1 MPRIFVAIHPGP
13 DARAELSHL
22 LDDLRHAIPTTRWAT
37 AEQLHL
43 TLAFLGEIAEASL
56 AAVHGITQAVA
67 SAHAPFR
74 LALGAVGFFGPE
86 HAPRVAWL
94 GVTGDLPAL
103 RGLRADLAAQLATAG
118 HAPDARPF
126 SPHLTLARLGS
137 GEGLRAMSAL
147 QSRQVGAAPWMV
159 SSLRVMLS
167 ETRPTGA
174 VYTELGDYPLVAQRK

>member
-22 LDDLRHAIPTTRWAT
+22 LDDLRHVIPAARWAT

-56 AAVHGITQAVA
+56 AAVHGVTRAVA

-74 LALGAVGFFGPE
+74 LALGAAGAFGPE
-86 HAPRVAWL
+86 RAPRVAWL

-103 RGLRADLAAQLATAG
+103 HALRADLAAQLATAG
-118 HAPDARPF
+118 HTLDTRPF
-126 SPHLTLARLGS
+126 SPHFTLARLGS
-137 GEGLRAMSAL
+137 GEGPRAMGAL
-147 QSRQVGAAPWMV
+147 LSRQVGAAPWMV
-159 SSLRVMLS
+159 GSLRVMRS

-174 VYTELGDYPLVAQRK
+174 VYTGLGDYPLVAQRK